1 MSLGNPERPVGGL
14 AVRPPPGVELRPVG
28 RDDLADVVAM
38 ARQLHGFPPYEHVEA
53 LQPRLDAVIN
63 SADAAP
69 YVAVE
74 AGEPVGL
81 GVLEFRRRLN
91 FPTFEGWLSELYVRP
106 AARGRG
112 IGRALLD
119 ALVAEWRLRGSHRLQ
134 AHVPAQADAAVAV
147 LSAAGLEEWM
157 LNFRLRPIK
166 VRDTTRPADLAIR
179 PLTGGDGAV
188 VTRLLSEFGPQ
199 RTPSPDR
206 MEAVLRTF
214 ADHARRVQA
223 GIAASTVAEL
233 DGKVVGICVLE
244 WRHPFWTNDTH
255 AWVPDLLVTEHA
267 RGRGIGRA
275 LLADALATADNRGA
289 AQLTLESGRGR
300 AAAHALYRSMGF
312 EEAGRTFLL
321 RRAEPS

>member
-1 MSLGNPERPVGGL
+1 MSLGNPERPVGGI

-38 ARQLHGFPPYEHVEA
+38 ARELHGFPPHEQVDS
-53 LQPRLDAVIN
+53 LQPRVDAVIN

-69 YVAVE
+69 FVALA

-112 IGRALLD
+112 IGRALVD

-134 AHVPAQADAAVAV
+134 AQVPARADAAAAV

-157 LNFRLRPIK
+157 LDFRLRPIA
-166 VRDTTRPADLAIR
+166 VSRTTLPPGLAIR
-179 PLTGGDGAV
+179 PLTEGDGAV
-188 VTRLLSEFGPQ
+188 VTRLLSEFGPP
-199 RTPSPDR
+199 RTPAPDR

-233 DGKVVGICVLE
+233 DGDVVGVCALE
-244 WRHPFWTNDTH
+244 WRHPFWTDETH

-267 RGRGIGRA
+267 RGQGIGRA
-275 LLADALATADNRGA
+275 LLADALATADNRDA
-289 AQLTLESGRGR
+289 AQLTVESGRTR

-312 EEAGRTFLL
+312 EETGRTLLL
-321 RRAEPS
+321 RRGEP